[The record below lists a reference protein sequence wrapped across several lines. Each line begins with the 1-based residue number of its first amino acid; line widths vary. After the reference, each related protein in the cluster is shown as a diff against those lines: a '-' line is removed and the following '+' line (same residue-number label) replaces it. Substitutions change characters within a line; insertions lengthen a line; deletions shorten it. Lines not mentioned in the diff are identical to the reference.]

1 MGHTAADYRHGAGT
15 GTGTGTGSAARCDGG
30 GAYSGAEL
38 TASDGAASDGAA
50 SDGAA
55 SDGAAARLLRR
66 RLARGERALLAQRR
80 GKGCVTGMEG
90 GDGVMGCVW
99 WGGRGTRSA
108 HAQAATGALG

>member
-15 GTGTGTGSAARCDGG
+15 GTGTGTGSGARCDGG
-30 GAYSGAEL
+30 GACSGAEL
-38 TASDGAASDGAA
+38 TA

-66 RLARGERALLAQRR
+66 RLARGEQVLLAQRR